1 MEPIIVCALYQFVRL
16 TNHEQLREPLLSL
29 MLQQQV
35 RGTLLLASEG
45 INGTVSGS
53 RAGVDN
59 LLDWLRAMPDFHNLE
74 CKESIT
80 DSAPFKRSRVKLKK
94 EIVTMGV
101 EGIDP
106 RLSAGTYIEPVEWN
120 ALISNPGVLVIDT
133 RNDYE
138 CEVGSFRGAI
148 NPNTKSFRQFPD
160 YVQSK
165 LLGEHAAD
173 KKKKI
178 AMFCTGG
185 IRCEKS
191 TAYLREQGFEE
202 VYHLKGGILKYLEE
216 VPEDQSLWQGECFV
230 FDERV
235 TVNHALEKGSYDQCH
250 ACRRPITEQD
260 KQSENYVVGASCP
273 HCYQQTSEEQK
284 TRFLEREKQMRLSRS
299 RGEPH
304 MGDEARQ
311 LLMEKRAAKGDA
323 DNSAD
328 AESET

>member
-16 TNHEQLREPLLSL
+16 HNHERLREPLLSL
-29 MLQQQV
+29 MLDQQV

-45 INGTVSGS
+45 LNGTVSGS
-53 RAGVDN
+53 RAGVDT
-59 LLDWLRAMPDFHNLE
+59 LLHWLRAMPEFRNLE
-74 CKESIT
+74 CKESVTGI
-80 DSAPFKRSRVKLKK
+80 APFKRSRVKLKK

-106 RLSAGTYIEPVEWN
+106 QLSAGTYIEPADWN
-120 ALISNPGVLVIDT
+120 ALISDPDVLVIDT

-138 CEVGSFRGAI
+138 CEVGSFTGAI
-148 NPNTKSFRQFPD
+148 NPDTQNFRQFPD
-160 YVQSK
+160 YVQTK
-165 LLGEHAAD
+165 LLGKDPTD

-216 VPEDQSLWQGECFV
+216 IPHEQSLWQGECFV

-260 KQSENYVVGASCP
+260 KLSEHYTAGASCP
-273 HCYQQTSEEQK
+273 HCYQQTSDEQK

-304 MGDEARQ
+304 MGDDARQ
-311 LLMEKRAAKGDA
+311 LLVEKRAAKGDA
-323 DNSAD
+323 SDPAD
-328 AESET
+328 AE

>member
-1 MEPIIVCALYQFVRL
+1 MKPVIVCALYQFVRL
-16 TNHEQLREPLLSL
+16 EKHERLRDPLLSL
-29 MLQQQV
+29 MLEEQV

-53 RAGVDN
+53 RAGVDK
-59 LLDWLRAMPDFHNLE
+59 LLNWLRKNPEFQNLE
-74 CKESIT
+74 CKESVT
-80 DSAPFKRSRVKLKK
+80 GTAPFKRSRVKLKS

-106 RLSAGTYIEPVEWN
+106 NLSAGTYIEPTDWN
-120 ALISNPGVLVIDT
+120 TLISDPDVLVIDT

-138 CEVGSFRGAI
+138 CEVGSFKDAV
-148 NPNTKSFRQFPD
+148 NPDTQSFRQFPE
-160 YVQSK
+160 YVREN
-165 LLGEHAAD
+165 LLNGNSTD
-173 KKKKI
+173 KKTRI

-202 VYHLKGGILKYLEE
+202 VYHLKGGILKYLEQ
-216 VPEDQSLWQGECFV
+216 VPKEESLWQGECFV

-235 TVNHALEKGSYDQCH
+235 TVNHSLEKGSYDQCH
-250 ACRRPITEQD
+250 ACRRPITEAD
-260 KQSENYVVGASCP
+260 KQSEHYIAGASCP
-273 HCYQQTSEEQK
+273 HCYEQISDEQK

-304 MGDEARQ
+304 MGDDARQ
-311 LLMEKRAAKGDA
+311 LLIEKRAAKGETH
-323 DNSAD
+323 SSP
-328 AESET
+328 ESDD